1 MNTELNV
8 KAKLKKCQ
16 EKIGKKLCHLG
27 VGKDFFYSIQKK
39 NHKRGIW

>member
-16 EKIGKKLCHLG
+16 ENIGKKLCYLG

-39 NHKRGIW
+39 S